1 MIYVIYIYILYTSV
15 EDIDAYLRRN
25 PTFYIILLTGVRFIR
40 QFLTPVVEPVG
51 CVKCFTVSRFPSLAM
66 GGLSNDCPRIDLQ
79 IIQ

>member
-1 MIYVIYIYILYTSV
+1 MLYIYILYTSV

-25 PTFYIILLTGVRFIR
+25 PTFYIILLTRVRFIR